1 MGAGVISR
9 PLLLFRAFCRS
20 EPEEGENTVKFT
32 VSLKENRTFRRLYAK
47 GKSAVGPAM
56 VLYCR
61 KNGRQES
68 RLGLTVS
75 TKLGGAVTR
84 NRIRRRLRE
93 IYRLNEDRLVPGY
106 DIVIVAR
113 ARAVSGRFWDLERE
127 FLRLAK
133 KVQLLREE
141 ETTS

>member
-1 MGAGVISR
+1 M
-9 PLLLFRAFCRS
+9 
-20 EPEEGENTVKFT
+20 KFT

-47 GKSAVGPAM
+47 GKSAAGSAM

-61 KNGRQES
+61 KNGRKES

-84 NRIRRRLRE
+84 NKLRRRFRE
-93 IYRLNEDRLVPGY
+93 IYRLNEDKFIPGF
-106 DIVIVAR
+106 DVVIVAR
-113 ARAVSGRFWDLERE
+113 ARAVHSRYWDLDRE

-133 KVQLLREE
+133 KLKLLREE
-141 ETTS
+141 ESTT